1 MLFNSFNFLY
11 FFIIF
16 YFLYWFILKNNLKYQ
31 NILVL
36 IASYIFYGSWD
47 YRFLSLI
54 FASTILDYFIG
65 LMIFNS
71 NKINHKKILLWSSI
85 IFNLGILGI
94 FKYYNFFIESFSEL
108 IGYDSVNNWTLNVIL
123 PVGISFYTFQTM
135 SYSLDIYKDDLK
147 PCKDLISFAAFVAF
161 FPQLVAGPIER
172 AKNLLPQ
179 IINKRK
185 FNYNQSVEGL
195 KLILWGLFKKVVIA
209 DSCSSFVNP
218 IFENFDELN
227 GSSLFIGIFLF
238 SFQIYCDFSGYSD
251 IAIGVSKLLGIELKV
266 NFSKPYFSRN
276 IGEFWKRWHISLST
290 WFRDYLYIPLGG
302 SRGTKERVLLNIF
315 IIFIVSGFWHGAN
328 LTFIVW
334 GLIHAILY
342 IPFFLLGI
350 NRKYISDVAAKT
362 SFFPSLRELFQIS
375 YTFFFVMIAWVFFR
389 SDNLHMAFS
398 YLNIMFSKSFF
409 ENPFYELSA
418 LITGSGNRATIIILF
433 LFILVEWLER
443 KSDIPFNFNSNSKL
457 FKFRWVIYYT
467 VITLIILFGGSQ
479 QDFIYFQ
486 F

>member
-1 MLFNSFNFLY
+1 VLFNSFNFLY
-11 FFIIF
+11 FFSIF
-16 YFLYWFILKNNLKYQ
+16 YVLYWFIFKNSLKYQ
-31 NILVL
+31 NILILV
-36 IASYIFYGSWD
+36 ASYIFYASWD
-47 YRFLSLI
+47 YRFLVLI
-54 FASTILDYFIG
+54 IISTLLDFFIG
-65 LMIFNS
+65 LMIANS
-71 NKINHKKILLWSSI
+71 YKTNLKKLLLLISI
-85 IFNLGILGI
+85 VINLGILGV
-94 FKYYNFFIESFSEL
+94 FKYYNFFVESFVDL
-108 IGYDSVNNWTLNVIL
+108 IGYGSSSNWTLNVIL

-135 SYSLDIYKDDLK
+135 SYSLDIYKGDLK
-147 PCKDLISFAAFVAF
+147 PSRDFVSFAAFVAF

-185 FNYNQSVEGL
+185 FNHTQSVEGL

-209 DSCSSFVNP
+209 DSLALFVNP
-218 IFENFDELN
+218 IFENFDLLN

-266 NFSKPYFSRN
+266 NFSYPYFSRN

-302 SRGTKERVLLNIF
+302 SRGSTGRVLLNIG
-315 IIFIVSGFWHGAN
+315 IIFVVSGFWHGAN
-328 LTFIVW
+328 LTFVVW

-350 NRKYISDVAAKT
+350 NRKYTSDVVANT
-362 SFFPSLRELFQIS
+362 TIFPSVREFFQIS
-375 YTFFFVMIAWVFFR
+375 TTFFFVMIAWVFFR
-389 SDNLHMAFS
+389 SDTLYLAFS
-398 YLNIMFSKSFF
+398 YLKIMFSKSLF
-409 ENPFYELSA
+409 ENPLLELSA
-418 LITGSGNRATIIILF
+418 LIVSSGNRATIIVLVI
-433 LFILVEWLER
+433 FILVEWLQR
-443 KSDIPFNFNSNSKL
+443 KSDIPFTFKSNSTL
-457 FKFRWVIYYT
+457 SKFRWIIYYI
-467 VITLIILFGGSQ
+467 VIVLIILFGGSQ